1 MSHDSA
7 VSHNWATQA
16 DAPTRDA
23 LLSPTAAAG
32 WVRAQRVVRCA
43 AALVELP
50 HELVAKA
57 GAAHTGD
64 GLGKQARDAIA
75 GPAPPP
81 FPACVHARTNARAP
95 VRTRCMPVLRITGRL
110 AHAGAMAAIIENER
124 QLTEWDTISGDG
136 DCGLTLKKARAAPA

>member
-1 MSHDSA
+1 MA
-7 VSHNWATQA
+7 LTVTTWATQA

-50 HELVAKA
+50 NALVAA

-64 GLGKQARDAIA
+64 GLSKQARDAIA

-81 FPACVHARTNARAP
+81 FPACVHARTRS
-95 VRTRCMPVLRITGRL
+95 R
-110 AHAGAMAAIIENER
+110 AHALHVVLPILGGRTQER
-124 QLTEWDTISGDG
+124 WQRSSRTS
-136 DCGLTLKKARAAPA
+136 AS